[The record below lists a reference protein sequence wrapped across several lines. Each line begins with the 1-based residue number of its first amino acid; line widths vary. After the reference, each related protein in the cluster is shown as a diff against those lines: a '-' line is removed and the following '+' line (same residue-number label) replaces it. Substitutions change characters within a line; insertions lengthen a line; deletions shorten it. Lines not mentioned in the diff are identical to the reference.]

1 MRETKDILTAWKN
14 TRVLKRMGTE
24 YPSKSAG
31 IEGAPRDFDFRQ
43 YLTEDEAQIV
53 DNAVL
58 ILKNDNYSQ
67 WVVLTAYYLRGVS
80 CNAQA
85 KTVGKR
91 THDIINLLNQ
101 AEMFVRGNI
110 YEYFKKIA

>member
-1 MRETKDILTAWKN
+1 MRDTKDILIAWKN
-14 TRVLKRMGTE
+14 TRILNRMGTE

-31 IEGAPRDFDFRQ
+31 IDGAPRDFDYRQ
-43 YLTEDEAQIV
+43 YLTEDEATVV

-58 ILKNDNYSQ
+58 RLKADNYSQ
-67 WVVLTAYYLRGVS
+67 WLVLTTYYLNGVS

-85 KTVGKR
+85 KAIGKR

-101 AEMFVRGNI
+101 AENFIRGNI
-110 YEYFKKIA
+110 FEYFAKVA

>member
-14 TRVLKRMGTE
+14 TRILKRIGTE

-31 IEGAPRDFDFRQ
+31 IDGAPRDFDYRQ
-43 YLTEDEAQIV
+43 YLTEDEAQVV

-58 ILKNDNYSQ
+58 ILKDDNYSQ
-67 WVVLTAYYLRGVS
+67 WIVLTAYYLRNIS

-85 KTVGKR
+85 RAINKR
-91 THDIINLLNQ
+91 PHDIINLLNQ
-101 AEMFVRGNI
+101 AEMFIRGNI
-110 YEYFKKIA
+110 YEYFKKVA